1 MIKKSQPLLSARKK
15 ILFWAILLVIVLIIT
30 PLIAAI
36 GHYGYQKL
44 NFSFEYGERFGE
56 FDDEL
61 GWTLKKNA
69 SSYIRGTSPLTGETF
84 FDSLVYTDV
93 FGFRVQNP
101 GAQSTPGGIVVIG
114 DSHTFGTGV
123 NYEETYPYFLE
134 ELSNTPVIN
143 LGVPAYGSGSTYGLL
158 KRHIVKLEPK
168 LVVYLT
174 NGQWKRSASH
184 VYPPTDSNY
193 NLLPYF
199 YYDEKIDRGQ
209 IEFPIPGVVSKS
221 VKESIFPGGSLT
233 AGYNTFNYLIYVK
246 VPQIA
251 ALAKSYLPKFPPP
264 TSSLTENSKINETI
278 QWHWNDQQ
286 PQNQMSKILEYEVEL
301 YGDLSALH
309 QFKLLIIDFNLSSN
323 ESYRLAVEKFN
334 KENPDLKILFIGPK
348 EFEEKVLTKGVNIGL
363 SPKEIRV
370 PMDRHFGSGSNKLIA
385 EMVIKKIRSLGIV
398 LQ

>member
-134 ELSNTPVIN
+134 ELSNTPVTN
-143 LGVPAYGSGSTYGLL
+143 LGIPAYGSGSTYGLL
-158 KRHIVKLEPK
+158 KRHIVKLKPK

-174 NGQWKRSASH
+174 NGLWNRSASP
-184 VYPPTDSNY
+184 VYPPMDSNY
-193 NLLPYF
+193 DLFPYF
-199 YYDEKIDRGQ
+199 YYDEKTDRGR
-209 IEFPIPGVVSKS
+209 IKFPTPGVVSKS
-221 VKESIFPGGSLT
+221 VKEGIFPGGSLT
-233 AGYNTFNYLIYVK
+233 SGYNTFNYLRYIK
-246 VPQIA
+246 VPQIL
-251 ALAKSYLPKFPPP
+251 ALARSYLPKFPYP
-264 TSSLTENSKINETI
+264 TSSLIENSKINKTN
-278 QWHWNDQQ
+278 QWNWNWIE
-286 PQNQMSKILEYEVEL
+286 PQNQMSKILEYEVGL
-301 YGDLSALH
+301 YGDLSALY
-309 QFKLLIIDFNLSSN
+309 QFKLLIIDFNTFSN

-334 KENPDLKILFIGPK
+334 KENPDLEMLFIGPK
-348 EFEEKVLTKGVNIGL
+348 EFKEKVLTKGINIGL
-363 SPKEIRV
+363 SAKETMV
-370 PMDRHFGSGSNKLIA
+370 PRDGHFGSGSNKLIA
-385 EMVIKKIRSLGIV
+385 EMIKDKISSLGIV